1 MIHSLW
7 SFAKKWQIVLPLFRF
22 FLNSLQFVSTDAPRK
37 EIQFLFNY
45 IDHTNKDGDI
55 TIDSWMIKVHTPTW
69 NCLGIIKDIGI
80 IKFIQGKTLNIVPR
94 ASKVLI
100 KYSGHKTLYFHQTIQ
115 QIQIGVFQWC
125 AALWSL
131 KPCRVLKKKSI
142 VYYLIGRMSL
152 CSVLPQDCSNSE
164 NIFVILNNF
173 STFLYFVVSQTI
185 PRAENCVAIVS
196 RKKTI

>member
-115 QIQIGVFQWC
+115 QNQTGVFQCC

-131 KPCRVLKKKSI
+131 KPCRVLKKINCLLSNWKDEP
-142 VYYLIGRMSL
+142 LL
-152 CSVLPQDCSNSE
+152 CVASRLFELWKYICYSKQ
-164 NIFVILNNF
+164 FLNT
-173 STFLYFVVSQTI
+173 SVSQTI

>member
-1 MIHSLW
+1 MQINNSFIHSRSCFRWRKTAKSHMIHSLW

-94 ASKVLI
+94 ASKVSI

-115 QIQIGVFQWC
+115 QNQTGVFQYC

-131 KPCRVLKKKSI
+131 KPCRVLKKS
-142 VYYLIGRMSL
+142 
-152 CSVLPQDCSNSE
+152 
-164 NIFVILNNF
+164 
-173 STFLYFVVSQTI
+173 
-185 PRAENCVAIVS
+185 
-196 RKKTI
+196 